1 MGELFIRRITSQ
13 DELWLC
19 DDCGQEGLKASGK
32 EINHNGEMVMWF
44 CYNCVERVKRTIER
58 NYEM

>member
-1 MGELFIRRITSQ
+1 MGELFIRKLTPQ

-32 EINHNGEMVMWF
+32 AIYSHDLMVMWF
-44 CYNCVERVKRTIER
+44 CYNCVERVKRAV
-58 NYEM
+58 